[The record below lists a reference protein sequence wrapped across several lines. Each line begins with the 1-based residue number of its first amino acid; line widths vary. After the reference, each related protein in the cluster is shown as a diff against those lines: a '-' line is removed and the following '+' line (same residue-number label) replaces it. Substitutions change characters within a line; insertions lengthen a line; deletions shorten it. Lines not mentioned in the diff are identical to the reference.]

1 MAAEKYTR
9 ATDSLEKNGT
19 CTMKVFGN
27 SMMPLIKTA
36 SVLVFIKEA
45 NYEVGDVV
53 LTRVKSRWI
62 DAHKITRIDAEGRY
76 LIANNKGFE
85 NGWTKKV
92 FGRVISV
99 NGQPF
104 GRPITTKAPGSI

>member
-1 MAAEKYTR
+1 MFKTSAIHPPPNKLGGGLLAEDDK
-9 ATDSLEKNGT
+9 
-19 CTMKVFGN
+19 
-27 SMMPLIKTA
+27 I
-36 SVLVFIKEA
+36 
-45 NYEVGDVV
+45 GDVV
-53 LTRVKSRWI
+53 LSSVKSRWI
-62 DAHKITRIDAEGRY
+62 DAHKITQIDAQGRY

-104 GRPITTKAPGSI
+104 GRPTTKVPDNT